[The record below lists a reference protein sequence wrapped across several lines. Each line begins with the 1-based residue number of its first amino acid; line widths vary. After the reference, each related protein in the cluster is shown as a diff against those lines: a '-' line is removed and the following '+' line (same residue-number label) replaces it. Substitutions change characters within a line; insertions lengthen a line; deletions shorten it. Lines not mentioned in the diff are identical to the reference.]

1 MEWMIKREGKS
12 EGSQQGKTLPQAW
25 QHAAL
30 FLVSDAFSNLQFKHS
45 KVTLGD

>member
-1 MEWMIKREGKS
+1 MEWMIKKEGKS

-30 FLVSDAFSNLQFKHS
+30 FLVSNAFLNLQLKHS
-45 KVTLGD
+45 RVTLDD